1 MNGSEVLL
9 DTNIVSAALE
19 QETAVVSRLAAVT
32 VIIPN
37 VVLGELY
44 YGAYVSTRI
53 ENNLHRIEALLEDFS
68 VLTSDEETARQ
79 YGMVRARLKRKGR
92 PIPENDVWI
101 AALAL
106 QYNLTLV
113 TRDKHFAEVD
123 GLTIES
129 W

>member
-19 QETAVVSRLAAVT
+19 QETEVVSRLTAVT

-37 VVLGELY
+37 VVVGELY
-44 YGAYVSTRI
+44 YGAYASTRI
-53 ENNLHRIEALLEDFS
+53 ENNLQRIEALLEDFS

-79 YGMVRARLKRKGR
+79 YGLVRAGLKRKGR

>member
-9 DTNIVSAALE
+9 DTNMVSAALE

-44 YGAYVSTRI
+44 YGAYASTRI
-53 ENNLHRIEALLEDFS
+53 ENNLQRIEALLEDFS

-79 YGMVRARLKRKGR
+79 YGMVRAGLKRKGR